1 MSKLAKMCAVF
12 LPIGFVF
19 SIAGGIIMSINEE
32 PSWDRSYSTAPE
44 ISETT
49 MSYDDYN
56 EVSEALSDV
65 EEATGSNSFGRDEAD
80 SIVINCTTASIYLYS
95 SPISYFI
102 DPNGIDWDYLTM
114 DCTDGTINVKYD
126 EKDLSYSDGGDLNIS
141 VPDTCKKIT
150 IRCNAGDIQISDFIG
165 DDVDI
170 SVDCGDVTIS
180 SAKIQ
185 NSCKVNSTLG
195 SVRLYDSDVKGLDAD
210 LVSGDIDIQHT
221 YLSGYNALNVD
232 VGDCDVTLNGYAG
245 TYTIDAKVKVGEL
258 NCDYDL
264 SENTYSDNKLDISVL
279 AGNCS
284 INFME
289 QHFNE

>member
-1 MSKLAKMCAVF
+1 MSKLAKVCAVF

-19 SIAGGIIMSINEE
+19 SVVGGIIMSISES
-32 PSWDRSYSTAPE
+32 PDFDGSTSYEVAY
-44 ISETT
+44 TT
-49 MSYDDYN
+49 MPYDDCY
-56 EVSEALSDV
+56 EGSDEAD
-65 EEATGSNSFGRDEAD
+65 EMTGSNSFDRDEAD
-80 SIVINCTTASIYLYS
+80 AVVIDCTAASINLYS

-102 DPNGIDWDYLTM
+102 DPNGIDWDYLTV

-126 EKDLSYSDGGDLNIS
+126 EKGLSYSDGGTLDIS

-165 DDVDI
+165 DDIDI
-170 SVDCGDVTIS
+170 SVDCGDVTIR

-185 NSCKVNSTLG
+185 NSCKVSNTLG
-195 SVRLYDSDVKGLDAD
+195 SVRLYESDVKGLNAD
-210 LVSGDIDIQHT
+210 LVSGNIDIQHT

-245 TYTIDAKVKVGEL
+245 NYTVDAKVKVGEL
-258 NCDYDL
+258 SCDYDL

-284 INFME
+284 IYFNDD
-289 QHFNE
+289 FNE

>member
-1 MSKLAKMCAVF
+1 MSKLAKVCAVF

-19 SIAGGIIMSINEE
+19 SIVGGIIMSMNES
-32 PSWDRSYSTAPE
+32 PDFDVSTACE
-44 ISETT
+44 SADTT
-49 MSYDDYN
+49 MTYDDCY
-56 EVSEALSDV
+56 EGSDEAD
-65 EEATGSNSFGRDEAD
+65 EMTGSNSFDRDEAD
-80 SIVINCTTASIYLYS
+80 AVVIDCTAASINLYS

-126 EKDLSYSDGGDLNIS
+126 EKGLSYSDGGTLDIS

-165 DDVDI
+165 DDIDI
-170 SVDCGDVTIS
+170 SVDCGDVTIR

-185 NSCKVNSTLG
+185 NSCKVSNTLG
-195 SVRLYDSDVKGLDAD
+195 SVRLYESDVKGLDAD
-210 LVSGDIDIQHT
+210 LVSGNIDIQHT

-245 TYTIDAKVKVGEL
+245 NYTVDAKVKVGEL
-258 NCDYDL
+258 SCDYDL

-284 INFME
+284 IYFNDD
-289 QHFNE
+289 FNE